1 VSYAYDNNGNRLQV
15 SATGGSTIYTY
26 DSRNRLITATTPTNN
41 NVGGTTTYVYT
52 GDSKQESVT
61 YPNNTVTRYDYDNAD
76 RVSSVIN
83 EQTDST
89 VISSFIYS
97 YDSNGNRTQ
106 QVETQNGFSANQLQT
121 TDYNFDNT
129 NRLSGYTLTESNS
142 DSSTISYTY
151 DANYNRINE
160 VETQTQTL
168 GATTTT
174 VKDRTSSFDANNR
187 LSQIIENTDN
197 DTIDYVYDN
206 NGNTLSKT
214 DNTQAAP
221 EHTQFA
227 YDSRNQLSQVIR
239 GPPAAET
246 NQGYYDYNYRGQ
258 RIRHLDS
265 ERGNID
271 YLYDGQAVLEERT
284 LGSNTLVAHYRY
296 SDRLISLNTATD
308 EQYYH
313 YSALRTTAN
322 LTNTAGDVQV
332 SYRTDAWGKITQQ
345 EGDSPNRQV
354 FTGQEHD
361 ENTGLIYFG
370 ARYYD
375 PDTARFINQD
385 SYLGESSTPPSLHRY
400 LYAYGNPTFYI
411 DPDGHIVGTA
421 TGATG
426 GFFWGFGQMVGS
438 MINDTVSGTSRS
450 TGDYLSTWGQNI
462 VGGAELGAS
471 FDVAVMSGGLAIPAS
486 GALGGAGAE
495 ALTFDGRSET
505 LDEFGRQQAT
515 GAAWGTAFGAAGKVL
530 APYAGKA
537 ANWAASKSQALQKT
551 GQYLGDKLGAAGEK
565 LANSQVAKDV
575 SQLTAKLQA
584 SASATKEKIG
594 GLLQPSQRANVA
606 DSAAADFYVGPAGP
620 EATLPSRGYRHMRYL
635 DDTGDVNKYV
645 EGTIANKEA
654 PGSYFGFEK
663 FETGKDARSAFQIR
677 GPEHGESWSDARLRG
692 TFDTL
697 QLYKQG
703 KPQVKVPLEKGGKGP
718 NPEPITEAYPEYGSG
733 GTPQLVTDEMLKFDK
748 IDILPEG

>member
-1 VSYAYDNNGNRLQV
+1 LKI
-15 SATGGSTIYTY
+15 TKIK
-26 DSRNRLITATTPTNN
+26 DSDPI
-41 NVGGTTTYVYT
+41 
-52 GDSKQESVT
+52 DS
-61 YPNNTVTRYDYDNAD
+61 
-76 RVSSVIN
+76 
-83 EQTDST
+83 
-89 VISSFIYS
+89 
-97 YDSNGNRTQ
+97 
-106 QVETQNGFSANQLQT
+106 
-121 TDYNFDNT
+121 
-129 NRLSGYTLTESNS
+129 
-142 DSSTISYTY
+142 

-160 VETQTQTL
+160 VETQTIA
-168 GATTTT
+168 GATTTL
-174 VKDRTSSFDANNR
+174 KDRTSSFDANNR
-187 LSQIIENTDN
+187 LTQITENADN
-197 DTIDYVYDN
+197 DTIDYIYDN

-400 LYAYGNPTFYI
+400 LYAYGNPTVYV
-411 DPDGHIVGTA
+411 DPDGHAAYFFGGTGNHPEEGVNWKGEKEENYKTIIEKLHDAYDGDKEYAYGIGTGYEADGTKYDVNDVDVEDRITRELA
-421 TGATG
+421 TGQSMDDRVEWMMKNLEKRLKSDKVVDVFGFSRG
-426 GFFWGFGQMVGS
+426 GASAVDFLNRIQDQIDDKNPLYKDIEIRFAGIVDSVPSKRNSLISYSNKNLNGRKVNNRGRVTSSKPDFRFDLPKGMKFTNQPIHTVAIDERRAQFAVTDLKGAKQVGFAGVHSDVGGWYQNSRFDWLVRDYMVGEAKNAGLKFNQS
-438 MINDTVSGTSRS
+438 KLDSFSRFGEADYNKWISSGKDKYHRNRTKPTDNSGNFWINDNEDRALPENLLLHPSV
-450 TGDYLSTWGQNI
+450 DYLP
-462 VGGAELGAS
+462 E
-471 FDVAVMSGGLAIPAS
+471 
-486 GALGGAGAE
+486 
-495 ALTFDGRSET
+495 
-505 LDEFGRQQAT
+505 
-515 GAAWGTAFGAAGKVL
+515 
-530 APYAGKA
+530 
-537 ANWAASKSQALQKT
+537 SKLNNVDDKK
-551 GQYLGDKLGAAGEK
+551 YLK
-565 LANSQVAKDV
+565 
-575 SQLTAKLQA
+575 
-584 SASATKEKIG
+584 
-594 GLLQPSQRANVA
+594 
-606 DSAAADFYVGPAGP
+606 
-620 EATLPSRGYRHMRYL
+620 
-635 DDTGDVNKYV
+635 
-645 EGTIANKEA
+645 
-654 PGSYFGFEK
+654 
-663 FETGKDARSAFQIR
+663 
-677 GPEHGESWSDARLRG
+677 
-692 TFDTL
+692 
-697 QLYKQG
+697 
-703 KPQVKVPLEKGGKGP
+703 
-718 NPEPITEAYPEYGSG
+718 
-733 GTPQLVTDEMLKFDK
+733 
-748 IDILPEG
+748 